1 MKKSLLSLV
10 AFVFGISAFAGIA
23 NWLSISDIFSNGEPS
38 VNTAYTQLL
47 NDYSPEWWYLD
58 GVSLTCEVSENGGIT
73 ITSPRIGDSID
84 ETAPAYRLFLSPY
97 RISQIKDGE
106 PSVDNWNIKM
116 IEQKVDSNISEVS
129 FKLSS
134 TDVSESQAYYGF
146 ITPLDMYDVV
156 WTPSKE
162 ICFQI
167 NKNVCMLDTECDT
180 FDLVVNPV
188 SDEHGSAPEANPEA
202 NPEETNPEVAPEDTH
217 GSADCISMEYAN
229 VRHTSDG
236 KNITLTWTAVAGGG
250 DVDIAIFNPDDE
262 VFEKIATVKM
272 SDEKYVYPMRWNGV
286 QNFILTNECWQAK
299 YKADEGIKEWEPE
312 KIVTPATGPA
322 ENIMYIA
329 IAAIILYGAYAI
341 FFRKSDN

>member
-23 NWLSISDIFSNGEPS
+23 NWLSISDIFENGKPT

-47 NDYSPEWWYLD
+47 NEYSSDWWYLD
-58 GVSLTCEVSENGGIT
+58 GVSLTCEIDGNNLT
-73 ITSPRIGDSID
+73 IVSPRIGDSID

-97 RISQIKDGE
+97 RISQIKSGD
-106 PSVDNWNIKM
+106 PAVDNSKIKM
-116 IEQKVDSNISEVS
+116 IEQKVESNISEVN
-129 FKLSS
+129 FKLTTS
-134 TDVSESQAYYGF
+134 DVSDSQSYYGF

-167 NKNVCMLDTECDT
+167 NKNVCMLDTNCDT
-180 FDLVVNPV
+180 FDLVVNPT
-188 SDEHGSAPEANPEA
+188 PEVTQEPE
-202 NPEETNPEVAPEDTH
+202 PEVVNPEVTQEPEVQDPEGVH
-217 GSADCISMEYAN
+217 PSADCVSMEFAN

-236 KNITLTWTAVAGGG
+236 KNITLTWTDVGGG

-262 VFEKIATVKM
+262 VFEKLATVKM
-272 SDEKYVYPMRWNGV
+272 SDERYVYKMRWNGV
-286 QNFILTNECWQAK
+286 QNFILTNECWQSK
-299 YKADEGIKEWEPE
+299 YKADEGIAEWEPE

-329 IAAIILYGAYAI
+329 IAAIILYGAYAV

>member
-23 NWLSISDIFSNGEPS
+23 NWLYIYDIFSNGEPS

-47 NDYSPEWWYLD
+47 NEYSSDWWYLD
-58 GVSLTCEVSENGGIT
+58 GVSLTCEVDGNNVSIV
-73 ITSPRIGDSID
+73 SPRIGDSVD
-84 ETAPAYRLFLSPY
+84 ETATTYRLFLSPY
-97 RISQIKDGE
+97 RISQIKSGD
-106 PSVDNWNIKM
+106 PAVDNSKIKM
-116 IEQKVDSNISEVS
+116 IEQKVESNISEVNLKVTTS
-129 FKLSS
+129 
-134 TDVSESQAYYGF
+134 DVSDSQSYYGF
-146 ITPLDMYDVV
+146 ITPLDFYDEV

-167 NKNVCMLDTECDT
+167 NKNVCMLDTNCDT
-180 FDLVVNPV
+180 FDLVVNPTPEV
-188 SDEHGSAPEANPEA
+188 TQEPEPEAV
-202 NPEETNPEVAPEDTH
+202 NPEVTQEPEVQDPEGVH
-217 GSADCISMEYAN
+217 PSADCVSMEFAN

-236 KNITLTWTAVAGGG
+236 KNITLTWTDVGGG

-262 VFEKIATVKM
+262 VFEKLATVKM
-272 SDEKYVYPMRWNGV
+272 SDERYVYKMRWNGV
-286 QNFILTNECWQAK
+286 QNFILTNECWQSK
-299 YKADEGIKEWEPE
+299 YKADEGITEWEPE

-329 IAAIILYGAYAI
+329 IAAIILYGAYAV

>member
-1 MKKSLLSLV
+1 MKKLLLSLV

-23 NWLSISDIFSNGEPS
+23 NWLAISDIFTNGEPS

-47 NDYSPEWWYLD
+47 NNYSPEWWYLD
-58 GVSLTCEVSENGGIT
+58 GISLTCDINNGNLT
-73 ITSPRIGDSID
+73 ITSPTIKDSID

-106 PSVDNWNIKM
+106 PSVDNSNINM
-116 IEQKVDSNISEVS
+116 FEQKIESNVAELN
-129 FKLSS
+129 FKLSKNDIS
-134 TDVSESQAYYGF
+134 DTQAYYGF
-146 ITPLDMYDVV
+146 ITPLDMYDEV

-162 ICFQI
+162 ICFHI
-167 NKNVCMLDTECDT
+167 SKNVCMLDTECDT
-180 FDLVVNPV
+180 FDLVVNP
-188 SDEHGSAPEANPEA
+188 APAEPEKDTTPEVTDPEPEA
-202 NPEETNPEVAPEDTH
+202 NPEETH
-217 GSADCISMEYAN
+217 GSAECVSMEYAN

-236 KNITLTWTAVAGGG
+236 KNITLTWTAVDGWG
-250 DVDIAIFNPDDE
+250 DVDIAIFNPNDE

-272 SDEKYVYPMRWNGV
+272 SDERYVYPMRWNGV

-299 YKADEGIKEWEPE
+299 YKADEWIKEWEPE

>member
-23 NWLSISDIFSNGEPS
+23 NWLAISDIFTNGEPS

-47 NDYSPEWWYLD
+47 NNYSPEWWYLD
-58 GVSLTCEVSENGGIT
+58 GISLTCDINNGNLT
-73 ITSPRIGDSID
+73 ITSPTIKDSID

-106 PSVDNWNIKM
+106 PSVDNSNINM
-116 IEQKVDSNISEVS
+116 FEQKIESNVAELN
-129 FKLSS
+129 FKLSKNDIS
-134 TDVSESQAYYGF
+134 DTQAYYWF
-146 ITPLDMYDVV
+146 ITPLDMYDEV

-162 ICFQI
+162 ICFHI
-167 NKNVCMLDTECDT
+167 SKNVCMLDTECDT
-180 FDLVVNPV
+180 FDLVVNP
-188 SDEHGSAPEANPEA
+188 APAEPEKDTTPEVTTQDPEPEA
-202 NPEETNPEVAPEDTH
+202 NPEETH
-217 GSADCISMEYAN
+217 GSAECVSMEYAN

-236 KNITLTWTAVAGGG
+236 KNITLTWTAVDGWG
-250 DVDIAIFNPDDE
+250 DVDIAIFNPNDE

-299 YKADEGIKEWEPE
+299 YKADEWIKEWEPE

>member
-23 NWLSISDIFSNGEPS
+23 NWLSISDIFENGKPT

-47 NDYSPEWWYLD
+47 NEYSSDWWYLD
-58 GVSLTCEVSENGGIT
+58 GVSLTCEIDGNNLT
-73 ITSPRIGDSID
+73 IVSPRIGDSID

-97 RISQIKDGE
+97 RISQIKSGD
-106 PSVDNWNIKM
+106 PAVDNSKIKM
-116 IEQKVDSNISEVS
+116 IEQKVESNISEVN
-129 FKLSS
+129 FKLTTS
-134 TDVSESQAYYGF
+134 DVSDSQSYYGF

-167 NKNVCMLDTECDT
+167 NKNVCMLDTNCDT
-180 FDLVVNPV
+180 FDLVVNPT
-188 SDEHGSAPEANPEA
+188 PEVTQEPE
-202 NPEETNPEVAPEDTH
+202 PEVVNPEVTQEPEVQDPEGVH
-217 GSADCISMEYAN
+217 PSADCVSMEFAN

-236 KNITLTWTAVAGGG
+236 KNITLTWTDVGGG

-262 VFEKIATVKM
+262 VFEKLATVKM
-272 SDEKYVYPMRWNGV
+272 SDERYVYKMRWNGV
-286 QNFILTNECWQAK
+286 QNFILTNECWQSK
-299 YKADEGIKEWEPE
+299 YKADEGITEWEPE

-329 IAAIILYGAYAI
+329 IAAIILYGAYAV

>member
-10 AFVFGISAFAGIA
+10 AFVFGITAFAGIA
-23 NWLSISDIFSNGEPS
+23 NWLSIYDIFSNGEPL

-58 GVSLTCEVSENGGIT
+58 GNSLVCNIDANGNLT
-73 ITSPRIGDSID
+73 ITSPRIWDSID
-84 ETAPAYRLFLSPY
+84 ETATTYRLFLSPY
-97 RISQIKDGE
+97 RISQIKSGE
-106 PSVDNWNIKM
+106 PTVDNSNIKAF
-116 IEQKVDSNISEVS
+116 EQKVDSNISEVN
-129 FKLSS
+129 FKLSKS
-134 TDVSESQAYYGF
+134 DVSDAQAYYGF

-180 FDLVVNPV
+180 FDLVVNPTA
-188 SDEHGSAPEANPEA
+188 SEPEKDTTPEVTTQNPE
-202 NPEETNPEVAPEDTH
+202 PEVTTDPEKTH
-217 GSADCISMEYAN
+217 GSAECVSMEYAN

-236 KNITLTWTAVAGGG
+236 KNITLTWTAVGEGG
-250 DVDIAIFNPDDE
+250 DVDIAIFNPNDE

-272 SDEKYVYPMRWNGV
+272 SAERYVYPMRWNGV

-299 YKADEGIKEWEPE
+299 YKADEGIVEGEPE

-329 IAAIILYGAYAI
+329 IAAIILYGAYTI

>member
-1 MKKSLLSLV
+1 MKKLLLSLV

-23 NWLSISDIFSNGEPS
+23 NWLSISDIFENGKPT

-47 NDYSPEWWYLD
+47 NEYSSDWWYLD
-58 GVSLTCEVSENGGIT
+58 GVSLTCEIDGNNLT
-73 ITSPRIGDSID
+73 IVSPRIGDSID

-97 RISQIKDGE
+97 RISQIKSGD
-106 PSVDNWNIKM
+106 PAVDNSKIKM
-116 IEQKVDSNISEVS
+116 IEQKVESNISEVN
-129 FKLSS
+129 FKLTTS
-134 TDVSESQAYYGF
+134 DVSDSQSYYGF

-167 NKNVCMLDTECDT
+167 NKNVCMLDTNCDT
-180 FDLVVNPV
+180 FDLVVNPT
-188 SDEHGSAPEANPEA
+188 PEVTQEPE
-202 NPEETNPEVAPEDTH
+202 PEVVNPEVTQEPEVQDPEGVH
-217 GSADCISMEYAN
+217 PSADCVSMEFAN

-236 KNITLTWTAVAGGG
+236 KNITLTWTDVGGG

-262 VFEKIATVKM
+262 VFEKLATVKM
-272 SDEKYVYPMRWNGV
+272 SDERYVYKMRWNGV
-286 QNFILTNECWQAK
+286 QNFILTNECWQSK
-299 YKADEGIKEWEPE
+299 YKADEGITEWEPE

-329 IAAIILYGAYAI
+329 IAAIVLYGAYAV

>member
-1 MKKSLLSLV
+1 MKKLLLSLV

-23 NWLSISDIFSNGEPS
+23 NWLAISDIFTNGEPS

-47 NDYSPEWWYLD
+47 NNYSPEWWYLD
-58 GVSLTCEVSENGGIT
+58 GISLTCDINNGNLT
-73 ITSPRIGDSID
+73 ITSPTIKDSID

-106 PSVDNWNIKM
+106 PSVDNSNINM
-116 IEQKVDSNISEVS
+116 FEQKIESNVAELN
-129 FKLSS
+129 FKLSKNDIS
-134 TDVSESQAYYGF
+134 DTQAYYGF
-146 ITPLDMYDVV
+146 ITPLDMYDEV

-162 ICFQI
+162 ICFHI
-167 NKNVCMLDTECDT
+167 SKNVCMLDTECDT
-180 FDLVVNPV
+180 FDLVVNP
-188 SDEHGSAPEANPEA
+188 APAEPEKDTTPEVTDPEPEA
-202 NPEETNPEVAPEDTH
+202 NPEETH
-217 GSADCISMEYAN
+217 GSAECVSMEYAN

-236 KNITLTWTAVAGGG
+236 KNITLTWTAVDGGG
-250 DVDIAIFNPDDE
+250 DVDIAIFNPTDE

-299 YKADEGIKEWEPE
+299 YKADEWIKEWEPE

>member
-47 NDYSPEWWYLD
+47 NEYSSDWWYLD
-58 GVSLTCEVSENGGIT
+58 GVSLTCEVDGNNVT
-73 ITSPRIGDSID
+73 IVSPRIGDSID
-84 ETAPAYRLFLSPY
+84 ETAPAYRLFISPY
-97 RISQIKDGE
+97 RVSQIKNGE
-106 PSVDNWNIKM
+106 PTVDNSKIKM
-116 IEQKVDSNISEVS
+116 IEQKVDTNVSEIN
-129 FKLSS
+129 FKLSTS
-134 TDVSESQAYYGF
+134 DVSDSQSYYGF
-146 ITPLDMYDVV
+146 ITPLDMYDVI

-167 NKNVCMLDTECDT
+167 DKNVCMLDTDCDT
-180 FDLVVNPV
+180 FDLVVNPTKTEPEPEDNPTP
-188 SDEHGSAPEANPEA
+188 DEPGSEVNPEPEANPE
-202 NPEETNPEVAPEDTH
+202 DGH
-217 GSADCISMEYAN
+217 GSADCVSMEYAN

-236 KNITLTWTAVAGGG
+236 KNITLTWTDVGGG
-250 DVDIAIFNPDDE
+250 DVDIAIYNPDDE
-262 VFEKIATVKM
+262 VFEKLATVKM
-272 SDEKYVYPMRWNGV
+272 SDERYVYKMRWNGV
-286 QNFILTNECWQAK
+286 QNFILTNECWQSK
-299 YKADEGIKEWEPE
+299 YKADEGITEWEPE

-329 IAAIILYGAYAI
+329 IAAIILYGAYAV

>member
-23 NWLSISDIFSNGEPS
+23 NWLSISDIFENGKPT

-47 NDYSPEWWYLD
+47 NEYSSDWWYLD
-58 GVSLTCEVSENGGIT
+58 GVSLTCEIDGNNLT
-73 ITSPRIGDSID
+73 IVSPRIGDSID

-97 RISQIKDGE
+97 RISQIKSGD
-106 PSVDNWNIKM
+106 PAVDNSKIKM
-116 IEQKVDSNISEVS
+116 IEQKVESNISEVN
-129 FKLSS
+129 FKL
-134 TDVSESQAYYGF
+134 TTNDVSDSQSYYGF

-167 NKNVCMLDTECDT
+167 NKNVCMLDTNCDT
-180 FDLVVNPV
+180 FDLVVNPT
-188 SDEHGSAPEANPEA
+188 PEVTQEPE
-202 NPEETNPEVAPEDTH
+202 PEVVNPEVTQEPEVQDPEGVH
-217 GSADCISMEYAN
+217 PSADCVSMEFAN

-236 KNITLTWTAVAGGG
+236 KNITLTWTDVGGG

-262 VFEKIATVKM
+262 VFEKLATVKM
-272 SDEKYVYPMRWNGV
+272 SDERYVYKMRWNGV
-286 QNFILTNECWQAK
+286 QNFILTNECWQSK
-299 YKADEGIKEWEPE
+299 YKADEGITEWEPE

-329 IAAIILYGAYAI
+329 IAAIILYGAYAV

>member
-47 NDYSPEWWYLD
+47 NEYSPEWWYLD
-58 GVSLTCEVSENGGIT
+58 GVSLTCEVDGNGVLT
-73 ITSPRIGDSID
+73 LTSPRIWDSID
-84 ETAPAYRLFLSPY
+84 ESATSYRLFVSPY
-97 RISQIKDGE
+97 RISQIKSGE
-106 PSVDNWNIKM
+106 PSVDNSNIKM
-116 IEQKVDSNISEVS
+116 FEQKVESSNVSEIN
-129 FKLSS
+129 FKLSKNEIS
-134 TDVSESQAYYGF
+134 DAQAYYGF

-156 WTPSKE
+156 WAPSKE
-162 ICFQI
+162 VCFQI
-167 NKNVCMLDTECDT
+167 NKNVCMFDTECNT
-180 FDLVVNPV
+180 FDLVVNPAP
-188 SDEHGSAPEANPEA
+188 SEPEQNTTPETTTPTPEANPEA
-202 NPEETNPEVAPEDTH
+202 NPEETH
-217 GSADCISMEYAN
+217 GSAECVSMEYAN

-236 KNITLTWTAVAGGG
+236 KNITLTWTSVGDG
-250 DVDIAIFNPDDE
+250 DVDIAIFNPTDE

-272 SDEKYVYPMRWNGV
+272 SAERYVYPMRWNGV

-299 YKADEGIKEWEPE
+299 YKADEGIVEWEPE

-329 IAAIILYGAYAI
+329 IAAIILYGAYTI